1 MLPKLY
7 QYTAC
12 PFCHKVRAT
21 LDYKKVAYEAIEV
34 HPLNKKEIGFS
45 ADYRAVPIY
54 IDSTGQQVNDSTPIM
69 QHIDKEF
76 PELRIFSDDELQKI
90 KDEKWL
96 AWSQTYVK
104 GLPTVIYDTLPNA
117 LRSFNYITKIGNF
130 SWFQKCLIKYS
141 GALIM
146 TLVAKKIKKRE
157 NIVDPTKFLTTK
169 MEEWCVGLEGNPFMG
184 GDAPSASDL
193 AVYGIT
199 NSIIDLKAGDQI
211 RGHREFFSWINRI
224 NVLIKKPLAV
234 ISN

>member
-21 LDYKKVAYEAIEV
+21 LDYKNVAYEAIEV

-45 ADYRAVPIY
+45 PNYKAVPIY
-54 IDSTGQQVNDSTPIM
+54 VDSKGQQVNDSTPIM
-69 QHIDKEF
+69 KHIDIEF
-76 PELRIFSDDELQKI
+76 PEKRLFSDEDHQKA

-96 AWSQTYVK
+96 SWSQVYVK
-104 GLPTVIYDTLPNA
+104 GLPTVIYDTFPNA
-117 LRSFNYITKIGNF
+117 LKSFNYITKVGNF
-130 SWFQKCLIKYS
+130 SWFQKRLIKYS

-157 NIVDPTKFLTTK
+157 GISEPKQFLEEK
-169 MEEWCVGLEGNPFMG
+169 MKEWSLGLEGRPFMG
-184 GDAPSASDL
+184 GSSPSASDI

-199 NSIIDLKAGDQI
+199 NSIVDLDAGELVRSHCDF
-211 RGHREFFSWINRI
+211 GSWMNRMDD
-224 NVLIKKPLAV
+224 LIKNPLSTAS
-234 ISN
+234 I